1 MPGTIQAAATK
12 VRRMRSGSKFI
23 LVVKTKVEDPGAQV
37 EALASG
43 SGKQLALLGS
53 DVVNKNG
60 KLVTLIKIRVN

>member
-1 MPGTIQAAATK
+1 
-12 VRRMRSGSKFI
+12 MRSGSKFI

-60 KLVTLIKIRVN
+60 QTVTLIKIRVN

>member
-12 VRRMRSGSKFI
+12 VRRMRPGSEFI

-37 EALASG
+37 EALAYG

-60 KLVTLIKIRVN
+60 QPVTLIKIRVN